1 MPLKI
6 EGRYHLGTLEL
17 APSTKL
23 EFNIVRHHG
32 KDFVDIRTWFL
43 NEGTW
48 IPTKKGVHFLLEK
61 QDEFQKL
68 LSRVSSYD
76 PQELKPDVD

>member
-17 APSTKL
+17 ASSTKL
-23 EFNIVRHHG
+23 EFNIVRHH
-32 KDFVDIRTWFL
+32 DRDYVDIRTWFL
-43 NEGTW
+43 NVDEW

-61 QDEFQKL
+61 QDVFMKL
-68 LSRVSSYD
+68 LSRCASYD
-76 PQELKPDVD
+76 PQVLKPDVD